1 VTRLLR
7 AWSETIRELS
17 LRIERRLGTTDDED
31 TGLAQ
36 RRWDELRRQANAER
50 GRP

>member
-17 LRIERRLGTTDDED
+17 LRIERLFGVTDDD
-31 TGLAQ
+31 
-36 RRWDELRRQANAER
+36 
-50 GRP
+50 RP